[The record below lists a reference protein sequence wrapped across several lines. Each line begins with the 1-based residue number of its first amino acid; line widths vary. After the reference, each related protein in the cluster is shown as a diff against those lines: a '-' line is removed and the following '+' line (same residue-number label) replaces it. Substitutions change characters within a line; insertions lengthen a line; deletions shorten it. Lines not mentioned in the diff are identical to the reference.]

1 MLCYVM
7 DAESN
12 EWRRKTRYTYA
23 LNRVA
28 LVWGEQKD
36 TWHTYAPHEN
46 SIRKRVADTEWQK
59 TIMMTAAAVQQ
70 AIINNNCIHIFF
82 FVVFCV
88 YCSLSL
94 AVHFVSVSG
103 DRHPGIS
110 FFLVCKP
117 LAILIWLAHFIRFSI
132 FFLFS
137 DEMHVIFVAQCIHTY
152 TKFIIA
158 HNTYSTLFNLL
169 VTS

>member
-1 MLCYVM
+1 M

-23 LNRVA
+23 LKRVA
-28 LVWGEQKD
+28 SVWGEQKD

-70 AIINNNCIHIFF
+70 TIINNNCILSFFRRFLCLLFSLARCSLCIHFRRPISRYFIFF
-82 FVVFCV
+82 
-88 YCSLSL
+88 SLQAACDL
-94 AVHFVSVSG
+94 NLTRTF
-103 DRHPGIS
+103 R
-110 FFLVCKP
+110 
-117 LAILIWLAHFIRFSI
+117 SI
-132 FFLFS
+132 FDFFWFS
-137 DEMHVIFVAQCIHTY
+137 AVMHVTFVAQCIYTY

-158 HNTYSTLFNLL
+158 HETYSTLFNLL